1 MGTGLRP
8 PPFKGSQTRSKPLF
22 TDLAYRSR
30 DDLDLYNDFCE
41 EVRSLFGV
49 RRSRRE
55 LEGSWRA
62 VSDAERA
69 GTQDHRKV
77 RSHREDSWDDA
88 AARSHCFTGA
98 PEHPR
103 KAEACGTVGQVVRMQ
118 MNMER
123 DDLARLLEPSEVE
136 NIKRAQNPI
145 GMAINRIRTI
155 ERESGR
161 PKEMKQRKGQGKGS
175 RQEEKSAAEAVRRS
189 RSRSA
194 RSKAS

>member
-1 MGTGLRP
+1 RP
-8 PPFKGSQTRSKPLF
+8 RRARSFAPRRARRRREDSRGARSAGSQTRSKPLF

-41 EVRSLFGV
+41 EVGIRGRLIAKIRGM
-49 RRSRRE
+49 
-55 LEGSWRA
+55 
-62 VSDAERA
+62 
-69 GTQDHRKV
+69 
-77 RSHREDSWDDA
+77 
-88 AARSHCFTGA
+88 
-98 PEHPR
+98 
-103 KAEACGTVGQVVRMQ
+103 MQ
-118 MNMER
+118 NMER

-194 RSKAS
+194 RSKA